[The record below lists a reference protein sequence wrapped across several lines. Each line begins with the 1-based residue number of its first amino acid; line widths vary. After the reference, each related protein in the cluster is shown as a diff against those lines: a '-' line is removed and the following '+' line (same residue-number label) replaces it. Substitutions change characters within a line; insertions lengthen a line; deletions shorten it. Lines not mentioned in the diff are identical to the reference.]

1 MLINAFLI
9 AVKEIR
15 RNILRSILTILGIVI
30 GVASVIGMVMIGD
43 GTTANVTEGIK
54 KLGTNM
60 LTLRVGQERR
70 GPPRTDNSARS
81 FNEADI
87 DSIKYEIQNVVGV
100 APEDDSSINVIYG
113 NKSYSSKIVGTN
125 NDFFEIKNWELEN
138 GRLFE
143 VSELSAGKA
152 VCIIGT
158 TVIKQLFD
166 VEEGVTINPVG
177 EKVRLK
183 SFSCTVIGTL
193 KSKGAAA
200 FGRDQDDIIVTPLG
214 MYQRKVKG
222 NKNITTIIT
231 SINDSK
237 NIEKAKDDIT
247 ILMRERRNIGINEDD
262 NFHIRDMQ
270 DLLST
275 MTSTT
280 ETLTYLLGS
289 IAAISLL
296 VGGIGIMNIMLVSV
310 TERTREIGT
319 RLAIGAMEGEVL
331 LQFLV
336 EAVVLSTLGGII
348 GIALGLG
355 LGFTAVTMIQL
366 PFIINHEIILVAFIF
381 STIIGVIFGYFPA
394 RKAARLNPIDA
405 LRYE

>member
-1 MLINAFLI
+1 MLSNAFLI
-9 AVKEIR
+9 ALKEIR

-30 GVASVIGMVMIGD
+30 GVASVIAMVMIGD
-43 GTTANVTEGIK
+43 GTTQNVTDSIT

-70 GPPRTDNSARS
+70 GAPRSDNSAKP
-81 FNEADI
+81 FKIEDITAIKNEI
-87 DSIKYEIQNVVGV
+87 ENIKAV
-100 APEDDSSINVIYG
+100 AAENSSSVNLVYG
-113 NKSYSSKIVGTN
+113 NKSYTSSIIGTD
-125 NDFFEIKNWELEN
+125 NDYFVIKDWDLNSGRYFDDSEI
-138 GRLFE
+138 
-143 VSELSAGKA
+143 SSGKSS
-152 VCIIGT
+152 CIIGT
-158 TVIKQLFD
+158 TIVKQLFED
-166 VEEGVTINPVG
+166 ENPIG
-177 EKVRLK
+177 ARIRLK
-183 SFSCTVIGTL
+183 NFSCNVIGVL
-193 KSKGAAA
+193 KSKGAST
-200 FGRDQDDIIVTPLG
+200 FGRDQDEIVIVPLNMLLRKIQGDKDIKAIL
-214 MYQRKVKG
+214 
-222 NKNITTIIT
+222 I

-237 NIEKAKDDIT
+237 NIKKAKTDIT
-247 ILMRERRNIGINEDD
+247 FLMQDRRNIKAGESD
-262 NFHIRDMQ
+262 NFHIRDTE

-280 ETLTYLLGS
+280 QMLTYLLGS

-310 TERTREIGT
+310 TERTREIGI

-348 GIALGLG
+348 GIIFGVGIGYIAV
-355 LGFTAVTMIQL
+355 GFFDL
-366 PFIINHEIILVAFIF
+366 PFIINHNIIIISFVF
-381 STIIGVIFGYFPA
+381 STLIGVIFGYFPA

>member
-1 MLINAFLI
+1 MLSNAFLI
-9 AVKEIR
+9 AIKEIR

-30 GVASVIGMVMIGD
+30 GVASVIAMVMIGD

-70 GPPRTDNSARS
+70 GPPRSDNTARY
-81 FNEADI
+81 FEQDDMDI
-87 DSIKYEIQNVVGV
+87 LRYEIPNIIGV
-100 APEDDSSINVIYG
+100 SPEDDSSINVIYG
-113 NKSYSSKIVGTN
+113 NKSYSSKIVGAN
-125 NDFFEIKNWELEN
+125 NDFFEIKNWELDK

-143 VSELSAGKA
+143 DSELALGKS

-158 TVIKQLFD
+158 TVIKQVF
-166 VEEGVTINPVG
+166 ENINPIG
-177 EKVRLK
+177 EKIRLK

-200 FGRDQDDIIVTPLG
+200 FGRDQDDIIVAPLG
-214 MYQRKVKG
+214 MYQRKVRG
-222 NKNITTIIT
+222 NKNIGTIIL
-231 SINDSK
+231 SINNSK
-237 NIEKAKDDIT
+237 NIERAKEDIT
-247 ILMRERRNIGINEDD
+247 SLMRERRNVGLDEDD
-262 NFHIRDMQ
+262 NFNIRDMQ

-319 RLAIGAMEGEVL
+319 RLAIGAMENEVL
-331 LQFLV
+331 SQFLV

-355 LGFTAVTMIQL
+355 IGFTTVTIMQL
-366 PFIINHEIILVAFIF
+366 PFIINYEIIIVAFVF
-381 STIIGVIFGYFPA
+381 STLIGVVFGYFPA
-394 RKAARLNPIDA
+394 KKAARLNPIDA